1 MGACW
6 AFGTIAGLESA
17 LLKAT
22 GTVYDLSENNVQ
34 NSGLVYS
41 RYGSTSN
48 FEGGVALDAL
58 GYILSWMGVLPQE
71 DDIYDQAGKIS
82 DILDSI
88 NKIHIQD
95 ALFIP
100 IKRDENKLCYNQT
113 GELIKRAIIEYGAVT
128 FTYAGDGKYYNEKT
142 TCNFV

>member
-6 AFGTIAGLESA
+6 VFGTIAALESA

-34 NSGLVYS
+34 NSELIYS

-48 FEGGVALDAL
+48 FEGGFSLDAL

-95 ALFIP
+95 ALLIP
-100 IKRDENKLCYNQT
+100 IKRDENKSYVRSQ
-113 GELIKRAIIEYGAVT
+113 
-128 FTYAGDGKYYNEKT
+128 
-142 TCNFV
+142 